1 MKLLLLRRLLLLLPP
16 HNSIFPMKSFLLF
29 LRVLLPLF
37 FGAATLA
44 AQDVS
49 GSGIQLNPELAPEIH
64 AQATMPYRRALEDSG
79 VSVAQAELIVVA
91 NDPES
96 TPAAILGAIRN
107 LVNAYRTFLGDYG
120 PMMAGLDDGMSD
132 IGDLQEALIS
142 QQAAALAPGSNS
154 RPAQIA
160 RSETVLDD
168 LAVQIS
174 DGKAA
179 GEDVSSL
186 EREFGLRSQTLAVL
200 THMSNMES
208 TSGSDLLPL
217 YSQLSG
223 LLDEYLASLAATS
236 ELVNVSYS
244 ILSEEIEL
252 LTLAESSIE
261 MFVTMTKLREG
272 LTGAG
277 FPASPDITAIIDSM
291 PGSRGALSAIFGRF
305 TSQSGSSKPSRQ
317 SSKTQAADIER
328 RAAAVRARSAAPSP
342 PTALTEAKS

>member
-1 MKLLLLRRLLLLLPP
+1 MKFSHPFFVAP
-16 HNSIFPMKSFLLF
+16 CIW
-29 LRVLLPLF
+29 F
-37 FGAATLA
+37 FGVASLA
-44 AQDVS
+44 AQDVTGFDIQLHPERAPMIHDQATS
-49 GSGIQLNPELAPEIH
+49 VYRLALESSGISE
-64 AQATMPYRRALEDSG
+64 AQAK
-79 VSVAQAELIVVA
+79 LIAVA
-91 NDPES
+91 NNPDSSPEE
-96 TPAAILGAIRN
+96 ILGAIRN
-107 LVNAYRTFLGDYG
+107 LMAAYRTFLVAYG
-120 PMMAGLDDGMSD
+120 PMMAGLDEGMRD
-132 IGDLQEALIS
+132 IGELQEALIS

-168 LAVQIS
+168 LAVRIS

-305 TSQSGSSKPSRQ
+305 TSQSGSPKPSRQ
-317 SSKTQAADIER
+317 SSRTQAADIER
-328 RAAAVRARSAAPSP
+328 RAAAVRARSAAPST